1 MSEVQSNLP
10 PRPSIDDSAFP
21 NLDRRRQ
28 VSSSAQ
34 AERWQ
39 KVADFLAKNHLETIF
54 QQPGDYLALCCGDGV
69 AEQDWANHLTPQ
81 SHHVFLDKQINP
93 AFSAAHPELETIQSP
108 VFTYLAEHA
117 EQPEMKHRFRLV
129 TLLGVEYLLLD
140 PADPQRP
147 EILKVDTLAPLL
159 AKVTSQP
166 ALVVIAPSPP
176 LNHAIWAA
184 AGWEVAELERQVTVA
199 FKR

>member
-1 MSEVQSNLP
+1 MVEVHSKLSS
-10 PRPSIDDSAFP
+10 RSTLDETVFP
-21 NLDRRRQ
+21 NFDKRRQ

-39 KVADFLAKNHLETIF
+39 EVAEFLTTHHLETLF
-54 QQPGDYLALCCGDGV
+54 EQPGDYLALCCGDGV
-69 AEQDWANHLTPQ
+69 AEQDWANRLSPQ
-81 SHHVFLDKQINP
+81 SQHVFLDKQINP
-93 AFSAAHPELETIQSP
+93 TFSAAHPELETIQAP
-108 VFTYLAEHA
+108 VFAYLAEHA
-117 EQPEMKHRFRLV
+117 QQPEMRHRFRLV
-129 TLLGVEYLLLD
+129 TLLGVEYLLMD

-166 ALVVIAPSPP
+166 ALVVIAPAPP
-176 LNHAIWAA
+176 LNQAVWAA
-184 AGWEVAELERQVTVA
+184 AGWEVAELGRQVTVA